1 MTRDDPD
8 WLTVKEYAKLLRVH
22 ERTVRRWIKRG
33 DLDAK
38 QHGKRGE
45 LRIKNPSAKT
55 A

>member
-1 MTRDDPD
+1 MSDPD

-33 DLDAK
+33 DLK
-38 QHGKRGE
+38 VTQHGRVI
-45 LRIKNPSAKT
+45 RIKNPSAKS